1 MSNMPRSSLLVSALI
16 LLLMALLLAC
26 GGNGPTERPDPD
38 RATSLPT
45 SSLTPAPATA
55 EATSTPAAALSTPA
69 PTLTIRPT
77 ARPPLA
83 QTSPETDKEA
93 LIALYNATN
102 GASWDEND
110 NWLTVAPLDEWHG
123 VTTDD
128 NGRIVELVL
137 VGNQLSG
144 CVPSSLQ
151 DKLDMSYSDLG
162 DLRFCP

>member
-1 MSNMPRSSLLVSALI
+1 M
-16 LLLMALLLAC
+16 
-26 GGNGPTERPDPD
+26 
-38 RATSLPT
+38 
-45 SSLTPAPATA
+45 
-55 EATSTPAAALSTPA
+55 
-69 PTLTIRPT
+69 
-77 ARPPLA
+77 A

-110 NWLTVAPLDEWHG
+110 NWLTSAPLDEWHG